1 MSFPSPNGNAAG
13 ARCSPRLAA
22 RSASKSTTCRRRSRS
37 FALSGSS
44 TPYPGQVR
52 LPRVRSVCQ
61 NSCLTRAHPTEEQ
74 YLPRIAGAP
83 CDQHICGLLA
93 AVPPG
98 GDVRAL
104 RVRLP
109 RATQAAW
116 IIGLTVP
123 LTPLLNLMDA
133 RLRESGYIRI
143 DETRVQVLNSDKAP
157 STLDVDQSRRTPTSA
172 DYLI

>member
-1 MSFPSPNGNAAG
+1 MT
-13 ARCSPRLAA
+13 
-22 RSASKSTTCRRRSRS
+22 SKYVDSLPLYRQEAMFERY
-37 FALSGSS
+37 G
-44 TPYPGQVR
+44 VR
-52 LPRVRSVCQ
+52 LQ
-61 NSCLTRAHPTEEQ
+61 
-74 YLPRIAGAP
+74 
-83 CDQHICGLLA
+83 
-93 AVPPG
+93 
-98 GDVRAL
+98 
-104 RVRLP
+104 

-116 IIGLTVP
+116 MIGLTVP